1 MRASNREAL
10 RGRWHLLT
18 FVTVVHA
25 PDVHPRAELG
35 ARAPGR
41 LLAVDAGRDS
51 AWQRARRV
59 LSTDYGFDEHQ
70 VLRQRRPSTRDDALD
85 A

>member
-25 PDVHPRAELG
+25 
-35 ARAPGR
+35 
-41 LLAVDAGRDS
+41 
-51 AWQRARRV
+51 
-59 LSTDYGFDEHQ
+59 TD
-70 VLRQRRPSTRDDALD
+70 VLRERRPSTCDDALD